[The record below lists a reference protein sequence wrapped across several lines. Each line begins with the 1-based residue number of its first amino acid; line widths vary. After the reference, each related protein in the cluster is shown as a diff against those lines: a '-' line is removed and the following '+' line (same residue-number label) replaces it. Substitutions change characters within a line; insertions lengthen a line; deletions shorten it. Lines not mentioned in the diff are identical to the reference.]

1 MILIVYTRV
10 MFIHFF
16 RFSLH
21 QGLAS
26 QQSNSN
32 SRGMNLTRN
41 GNIINNVINDM
52 MYIKKCQ
59 RIYRQITGKIFFM
72 CPHLLTTTYFINSF
86 LLVTLTKE

>member
-1 MILIVYTRV
+1 

-59 RIYRQITGKIFFM
+59 RIYRQITGKKFFM